1 MSSVAPAQRL
11 AARSACRALVEQGL
25 WQIAQAAL
33 QASEASLS
41 EQMQACSRPD
51 LRIVLHEAA
60 QLAAD
65 PDARLTRDWTGAFMA
80 RFDAALDPASKPAP
94 AQEEASSAAMAPG
107 LSLVSDEDLQDSLER
122 SRLAQR
128 IASRMEADAVSEVRV
143 RLAELAGSE
152 SLREN
157 DHPLAPSALFE
168 ALDEAARRS
177 QSPRAAR
184 VLLLE
189 EVAVDL
195 PARWEA
201 LIHQTNAL
209 LVAEGI
215 LPRLRASVRRDSHP
229 PGTARRAPVS
239 PATKTQDSVATA
251 FAGAATAVHSPNHP
265 AIRFGGRGFVAG
277 SGAMRSSASLGF
289 AGQGPDAEAL
299 QGALQQARSGQA
311 QAHQQ
316 VLQVLANEV
325 RFGALASSIAPVK
338 AALLESLATLQQR
351 LQRDADAVPLSAI
364 AEQLHRDGSVLDQV
378 TADIVSMVFDY
389 IDADRRLADSVKR
402 QLLRLQVVAIKA
414 ALLDRAFF
422 ARRQHP
428 LRQLIDAMSDAG
440 ADPEADLSADGL
452 LIQGFQSLI
461 DQVIS
466 TFDTSLDVFEQAI
479 TGVQSLVRAEAQRR
493 REARRQAE
501 QAAARQ
507 EVLTLACDEARGLLS
522 VRCEPQT
529 PLPVRSFLNEH
540 WVRVMARTRLV
551 ADPAAAERA
560 WAVSLK
566 TAELL
571 LWSVRP
577 KQAHEISRLATLL
590 PTLLRAIQQ
599 GMDAIGL
606 PPAVRETFLS
616 FLMQTHTREISQ
628 TRRGRGSFEAAPAAL
643 ASASQTA
650 SGSLSAVARTEA
662 SADVDVMD
670 QSLPPAASGAQSQ
683 IRGLE
688 ALVRGGRYEIDTEQ
702 GVRTVKLAWISPAR
716 RLFIFSAHP
725 EFNLTLEAEEL
736 ARRLSRWDLRPLAGG
751 SGFEGIL
758 AELAQPQGA

>member
-1 MSSVAPAQRL
+1 MSSIEPAQRV
-11 AARSACRALVEQGL
+11 AARSACRALVEQGF

-33 QASEASLS
+33 EASEASLS
-41 EQMQACSRPD
+41 EQMRACGRAD
-51 LRIVLHEAA
+51 LRVVLDDAA

-65 PDARLTRDWTGAFMA
+65 PDASLSRAWSDAFMA
-80 RFDAALDPASKPAP
+80 RFDAALDPALKPARH
-94 AQEEASSAAMAPG
+94 AAGESDDAIQSG
-107 LSLVSDEDLQDSLER
+107 LSLVSDEELQDSLER

-128 IASRMEADAVSEVRV
+128 IASRMDTDAVSAVRA
-143 RLAELAGSE
+143 RLAEVAGSE
-152 SLREN
+152 AFGEN
-157 DHPLAPSALFE
+157 DHPLSPSALFE
-168 ALDEAARRS
+168 ALDEAARQREA
-177 QSPRAAR
+177 PRAAR

-201 LIHQTNAL
+201 LIHEANAL

-215 LPRLRASVRRDSHP
+215 LPRLRATVRREASP
-229 PGTARRAPVS
+229 PVGLRRPSSSIATDPGSQGKNPPAGAPS
-239 PATKTQDSVATA
+239 PARA
-251 FAGAATAVHSPNHP
+251 

-277 SGAMRSSASLGF
+277 AGLMRSTAALGLS
-289 AGQGPDAEAL
+289 GQGPQAIQL
-299 QGALQQARSGQA
+299 QGVLQQARSGQA
-311 QAHQQ
+311 EAHRQ

-325 RFGALASSIAPVK
+325 QFGELAASLEPVK
-338 AALLESLATLQQR
+338 AALLESLAALQQR
-351 LQRDADAVPLSAI
+351 LQRDADAVPLTAI

-428 LRQLIDAMSDAG
+428 LRQLIDAISDAG
-440 ADPEADLSADGL
+440 ADPEADLSPDSPL
-452 LIQGFQSLI
+452 LEGIQSLI
-461 DQVIS
+461 DRVIGS
-466 TFDTSLDVFEQAI
+466 FDTSLEVFEQAVAQ
-479 TGVQSLVRAEAQRR
+479 VQALSQAEAQRR
-493 REARRQAE
+493 REARHQAE

-507 EVLTLACDEARGLLS
+507 EAAALAGDEARGLLLA
-522 VRCEPQT
+522 RCDPQT
-529 PLPVRSFLNEH
+529 PPPVRSFLNEH
-540 WVRVMARTRLV
+540 WVRVMARARLIS
-551 ADPAAAERA
+551 DPGVAERA

-577 KQAHEISRLATLL
+577 KQPLEVSKLASLL

-606 PPAVRETFLS
+606 PSSAREAFLS

-628 TRRGRGSFEAAPAAL
+628 ARRGRPVAEPAPTEVSGGVPEPRPIVAAL
-643 ASASQTA
+643 SPAQTRA
-650 SGSLSAVARTEA
+650 
-662 SADVDVMD
+662 
-670 QSLPPAASGAQSQ
+670 
-683 IRGLE
+683 LE
-688 ALVRGGRYEIDTEQ
+688 SLVRGGRYEIDMAQ
-702 GVRTVKLAWISPAR
+702 GMRTAKLAWISPAR

-725 EFNLTLEAEEL
+725 EFNLTLEADEL
-736 ARRLSRWDLRPLAGG
+736 ARRLASGGLRPVAAGPG
-751 SGFEGIL
+751 IEGIL
-758 AELAQPQGA
+758 AQLAQPQAA